1 MGSRQRLTKIR
12 QDTLLIQGAELSP
25 LGSVRDLGR
34 LGFIID
40 SKLTM
45 SDQVSSVV
53 RSCFFQLRQLRS
65 VRHSLPVEAR
75 KALVHCFISSRIDY
89 CDAILYGVSG
99 VVLRRLQT
107 VLNAAARLVVDA
119 GRRQHIT
126 PILSDLHWL
135 LVKERILYKIGI
147 LAFRCV
153 GKTGPAYLVEMFVRV
168 SDVHGRSTLRSAAR
182 GDFIIPRTKTVT
194 FGPRS
199 FRVSGPTFWNKLP
212 LDMRDQNISYQQFK
226 CKLKTFLFEQAYRAL
241 L

>member
-1 MGSRQRLTKIR
+1 MKIR
-12 QDTLLIQGAELSP
+12 QDTLLVQGVELSP
-25 LGSVRDLGR
+25 LGSVRDLG
-34 LGFIID
+34 LIID

-45 SDQVSSVV
+45 SDHVSSVV

-89 CDAILYGVSG
+89 CNAILYGVSG

-126 PILSDLHWL
+126 PILRDLHWL
-135 LVKERILYKIGI
+135 PVKKRILYKIGI

-168 SDVHGRSTLRSAAR
+168 SEVHGRFTLRLAAR
-182 GDFIIPRTKTVT
+182 GDFIILRTKTVT

-199 FRVSGPTFWNKLP
+199 FEFPV
-212 LDMRDQNISYQQFK
+212 Q
-226 CKLKTFLFEQAYRAL
+226 LFGINYL
-241 L
+241 LT